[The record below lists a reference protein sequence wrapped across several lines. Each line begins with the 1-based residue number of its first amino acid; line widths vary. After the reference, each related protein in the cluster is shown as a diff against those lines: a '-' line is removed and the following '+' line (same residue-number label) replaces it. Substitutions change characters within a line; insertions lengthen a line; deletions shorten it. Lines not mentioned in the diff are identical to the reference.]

1 MSSPRGH
8 SGHAPKE
15 APRKASR
22 GIGRFLALGLAFGA
36 AALTAGC
43 FQPLY
48 GNGTLDAAGS
58 PPPIRSALASVEVQE
73 IDAPNGTPE
82 ARLGVEVRNALIFG
96 LTGGSGQLPPAYS
109 LKINLK
115 GNRQNVIVDITTAR
129 PDMQI
134 YGIDATYSLTDL
146 NTKKVVLTGRAFAR
160 QSYDIPGQQ
169 QRFARARGERDAQ
182 DRSSGI
188 IAEQIKSRLAS
199 YFVTGG

>member
-8 SGHAPKE
+8 SGQ
-15 APRKASR
+15 APREASKQAR
-22 GIGRFLALGLAFGA
+22 KGIGRLLALGLAFGA

-48 GNGTLDAAGS
+48 GNGSLDAGG
-58 PPPIRSALASVEVQE
+58 PPPIRTALASVQVEE
-73 IDAPNGTPE
+73 IEAPNGTPE
-82 ARLGVEVRNALIFG
+82 ARLGVEVRNDLIFG
-96 LTGGSGQLPPAYS
+96 LTGGSGQLPPTYS

-129 PDMQI
+129 ADQEI
-134 YGIDATYSLTDL
+134 YGIDATYSLTEIA
-146 NTKKVVLTGRAFAR
+146 TKKVVLTGRAFSRA
-160 QSYDIPGQQ
+160 SYDIPGQQ

-182 DRSSGI
+182 NRASTI
-188 IAEQIKSRLAS
+188 LAEQIKSRLAS

>member
-1 MSSPRGH
+1 V
-8 SGHAPKE
+8 
-15 APRKASR
+15 
-22 GIGRFLALGLAFGA
+22 ALGLAFACAG
-36 AALTAGC
+36 LSAGC

-48 GNGTLDAAGS
+48 GSGSLDYAGA
-58 PPPIRSALASVEVQE
+58 PPPVRTAMASVQVEE

-96 LTGGSGQLPPAYS
+96 LTGGSGQLSPAYR

-115 GNRQNVIVDITTAR
+115 GRKQHVIVDITTAR
-129 PDMQI
+129 PDMEI
-134 YGIDATYSLTDL
+134 YGIDATYSLVDIATG
-146 NTKKVVLTGRAFAR
+146 KVVLTGRAFSR

-169 QRFARARGERDAQ
+169 QRFARERGERDAQ
-182 DRSSGI
+182 NRASTI

>member
-8 SGHAPKE
+8 RARRSG
-15 APRKASR
+15 
-22 GIGRFLALGLAFGA
+22 GFGRFVALGLAFACAG
-36 AALTAGC
+36 LSAGC

-48 GNGTLDAAGS
+48 GNGSIDAVGS
-58 PPPIRSALASVEVQE
+58 PAPIRTALASVEVEE

-96 LTGGSGQLPPAYS
+96 LTGGAGQLPPTHR

-115 GNRQNVIVDITTAR
+115 GNRQNVIVDIQTAR
-129 PDMQI
+129 PDMEI
-134 YGIDATYSLTDL
+134 YGIDATYSLVEIES
-146 NTKKVVLTGRAFAR
+146 KKVVLTGRAISR
-160 QSYDIPGQQ
+160 QSFDIPGQQ

-182 DRSSGI
+182 NRASTI

-199 YFVTGG
+199 YFVSGG

>member
-1 MSSPRGH
+1 MSSPKGH
-8 SGHAPKE
+8 SGQAPREAPKQ
-15 APRKASR
+15 APR

-48 GNGTLDAAGS
+48 GNGSLDAGG
-58 PPPIRSALASVEVQE
+58 PPPIRTALASVQVEE

-82 ARLGVEVRNALIFG
+82 ARLGVEVRNDLIFG
-96 LTGGSGQLPPAYS
+96 LTGGSGQLSPTHT

-129 PDMQI
+129 ADQEI
-134 YGIDATYSLTDL
+134 YGIDVTYSLVEIA
-146 NTKKVVLTGRAFAR
+146 TKKVVLTGRAFSRA
-160 QSYDIPGQQ
+160 SYDIPGQQ

-182 DRSSGI
+182 NRASTI
-188 IAEQIKSRLAS
+188 VAEQIKSRLAS

>member
-8 SGHAPKE
+8 RAERP
-15 APRKASR
+15 R
-22 GIGRFLALGLAFGA
+22 GIGRFLALGLAFACAG
-36 AALTAGC
+36 LTAGC

-48 GNGTLDAAGS
+48 GNGAIDTAGS
-58 PPPIRSALASVEVQE
+58 PPPIRTALASIQVDE
-73 IDAPNGTPE
+73 IEAPNGTPE

-96 LTGGSGQLPPAYS
+96 LTGGSGQLPPAYK

-115 GNRQNVIVDITTAR
+115 GNRQHVIVDITTAR
-129 PDMQI
+129 PDMEI

-146 NTKKVVLTGRAFAR
+146 ANNKVVLTGRAFSR

-182 DRSSGI
+182 NRASTI

-199 YFVTGG
+199 YFVSGG